1 VEKAKHTVLF
11 CPYAA
16 EVWRAVKATFPVH
29 LKRKHFISPKAWV
42 LDFLGRS
49 NDREMITM
57 AVTVWHLWEARNGV
71 QNGEK
76 RKHPNSLAIQIKVY
90 IELILQH
97 LIKTPANH
105 RRETPS
111 TSPQWSPPPEGVVV
125 VNVDAALFSSSS
137 KMGVGVVIRDH
148 SGNFLVA
155 CSKLLDQVTAPEI
168 AEAPAIRSAVTLAHD
183 EGLKKVLLV
192 SDCLSVIQRIQSPVR
207 DRSLVGVVVEEPS
220 VPRYPM

>member
-1 VEKAKHTVLF
+1 MVLF

-16 EVWRAVKATFPVH
+16 EVWKAVKATFPIH
-29 LKRKHFISPKAWV
+29 LKRKHFISPKAWI

-49 NDREMITM
+49 NDQEMVTM
-57 AVTVWHLWEARNGV
+57 AVTVWHLWDARNGV
-71 QNGEK
+71 RNGEK

-105 RRETPS
+105 RCETPS

-125 VNVDAALFSSSS
+125 VNVDAALLSSSS

-155 CSKLLDQVTAPEI
+155 CSKLLDQVIAPEI
-168 AEAPAIRSAVTLAHD
+168 AEALAIRSAVTLTRD
-183 EGLKKVLLV
+183 EGLNKVLLV
-192 SDCLSVIQRIQSPVR
+192 SDPAHPV
-207 DRSLVGVVVEEPS
+207 SGS
-220 VPRYPM
+220 G